1 MSVRSMICLLAML
14 IFMGNVSI
22 YSEDNLKTS
31 DYLNKFIKSDQ
42 KTVTL
47 DELKNKIEELENRIE
62 KLEKQH
68 ELRVIPL
75 HLKS

>member
-1 MSVRSMICLLAML
+1 MSVRSMICLLTMV

-22 YSEDNLKTS
+22 YSEENLKTS
-31 DYLNKFIKSDQ
+31 DYLNKYIKSDQ